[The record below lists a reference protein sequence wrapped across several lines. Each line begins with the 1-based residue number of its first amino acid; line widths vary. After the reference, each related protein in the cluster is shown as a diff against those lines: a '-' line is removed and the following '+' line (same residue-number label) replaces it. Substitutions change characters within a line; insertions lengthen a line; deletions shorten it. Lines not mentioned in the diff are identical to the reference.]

1 MKIQDI
7 NIFNKNVIK
16 TGELL
21 EVGSFQIEDG
31 KLKFNKSQKLSN
43 EEYQCDFG
51 RVYIISVNDII
62 YKIGGSSAKGGIK
75 KTINSYVTGNSGSP
89 GESRFAINS
98 LITSEIQK
106 GRDVKVYMIL
116 STESFVRIN
125 GLTTTNKMV
134 PVFAFKEIEKL
145 CLDDHKQFDANQPIP
160 MWNFKERGVPY
171 PEEIRKAYANYK
183 TNNAN

>member
-7 NIFNKNVIK
+7 KIFNENLIK

-21 EVGSFQIEDG
+21 EVGSFHIEKG
-31 KLKFNKSQKLSN
+31 KLKFNKSENLSE

-51 RVYIISVNDII
+51 RVYIISVDNVI
-62 YKIGGSSAKGGIK
+62 YKIGGSAAKGGIK
-75 KTINSYVTGNSGSP
+75 KTVNSYVTGNSGSP

-98 LITSEIQK
+98 LITSEIEK
-106 GRDVKVYMIL
+106 GNVVKVYMII
-116 STESFVRIN
+116 SNESFVRIN

-134 PVFAFKEIEKL
+134 AVFAFKEIEKL
-145 CLDDHKQFDANQPIP
+145 CLDDHKNFDTNNPIP
-160 MWNFKERGVPY
+160 LWNFKERGVSY